1 MPDAL
6 SMDPT
11 RVEAADNG
19 PVDEVKQEGC
29 NDVLDRRAEIQRVA
43 CYRGVARAANSKH
56 ASANERGMDKH
67 QDEPEA
73 GGETNPP
80 PNVGVRP
87 YRPTNTK
94 DQVAP

>member
-1 MPDAL
+1 MRTRRIEAGRARLCASAADRADAP

-11 RVEAADNG
+11 RVEAADPEDAPPDKRG
-19 PVDEVKQEGC
+19 VDE
-29 NDVLDRRAEIQRVA
+29 
-43 CYRGVARAANSKH
+43 
-56 ASANERGMDKH
+56 H